1 MAWHAA
7 TRLVASQHVSM
18 RRNELES
25 HRSIPTQ
32 RGPGTPER
40 PAPATPPEPPK
51 PARPWP
57 AGHSSRALPHLL
69 AGIAFVL
76 YELLSVVR
84 HLTGRTTG
92 FDLGIFEQVVR
103 NYAYL
108 NTPVSELKGPGVNI
122 LGDHFSP
129 ILAALGP
136 VYFLFPSPITLLT
149 VQAAAFALSVVPV
162 TRLAIGTCGPGLGG
176 ILGATYAL
184 SWGIQSAVAFDFH
197 ETCLA
202 VAFVAFCVERLYRQ
216 EWWAAIAY
224 ALPLLLVKEDL
235 GLTVAAIGLYIVLR
249 GPRKT
254 GALLA
259 MVGLAACCL
268 TMLVLIPH
276 LNVYGQNTY
285 LGQASGTVG
294 NPLVRLVMPVEK
306 LETVLM
312 LLAPTAFLALR
323 SPILVIALPTIAWR
337 FWATNPAYWGT
348 ELHYSA
354 VLMPVV
360 FAAAA
365 TAVPQVH
372 AGVRAA
378 LPRYSGQFHRAIGA
392 WCVVFVVL
400 LSVHSPVGQ
409 LVRGV
414 TWRPVLSSAERKTLA
429 TIPDL
434 ATVAAE
440 NSLAPQLTDRTTVY
454 LFPDFPSQRF
464 RPDWVAVIDPPIR
477 GLVPADQQLAAIQQL
492 PALGYELADRTE
504 QVSLYQLTR

>member
-1 MAWHAA
+1 
-7 TRLVASQHVSM
+7 M
-18 RRNELES
+18 RREELDS
-25 HRSIPTQ
+25 HRSTPTR
-32 RGPGTPER
+32 RGPGTPEKLG
-40 PAPATPPEPPK
+40 PATPPEPPSSG
-51 PARPWP
+51 RVRP
-57 AGHSSRALPHLL
+57 AGRCALPYLL

-103 NYAYL
+103 NYAHFDI
-108 NTPVSELKGPGVNI
+108 PISELKGPGVNI

-129 ILAALGP
+129 ILAVLGP
-136 VYFLFPSPITLLT
+136 VYLLFPGPITLLT
-149 VQAAAFALSVVPV
+149 VQAAAFALSVVPI
-162 TRLAIGTCGPGLGG
+162 TRLAIDTCGPRLGG
-176 ILGATYAL
+176 VLGAAYAL

-202 VAFVAFCVERLYRQ
+202 VVFVAFCVERLYRQ
-216 EWWAAIAY
+216 EWWAAFAY

-249 GPRKT
+249 GPRRT
-254 GALLA
+254 GILLA
-259 MVGLAACCL
+259 VVGVAACCL
-268 TMLVLIPH
+268 TVLVLIPH
-276 LNVYGQNTY
+276 FNVYGQNTY

-294 NPLVRLVMPVEK
+294 NPLVRLVMPLQK

-348 ELHYSA
+348 DLHYSA

-365 TAVPQVH
+365 AAVPQVH
-372 AGVRAA
+372 AVVGAA
-378 LPRYSGQFHRAIGA
+378 LPRYARRFRQLVGA

-400 LSVHSPVGQ
+400 LFVHSPVGQ
-409 LVRGV
+409 LLQGAA
-414 TWRPVLSSAERKTLA
+414 WRPVISSAEREALA
-429 TIPDL
+429 IVPDQ

-440 NSLAPQLTDRTTVY
+440 NSLAPQLTNRTTVY
-454 LFPDFPSQRF
+454 LFPGFPNRQL
-464 RPDWVAVIDPPIR
+464 RPDWVAVIDPPMP
-477 GLVPADQQLAAIQQL
+477 GLAPVDQQLAAIRQL
-492 PALGYELADRTE
+492 PVLGYELADRRE
-504 QVSLYQLTR
+504 QVSLYRLTR

>member
-1 MAWHAA
+1 
-7 TRLVASQHVSM
+7 L
-18 RRNELES
+18 
-25 HRSIPTQ
+25 
-32 RGPGTPER
+32 
-40 PAPATPPEPPK
+40 
-51 PARPWP
+51 
-57 AGHSSRALPHLL
+57 AGLPYLL

-103 NYAYL
+103 NYAHL
-108 NTPVSELKGPGVNI
+108 NIPVSELKGPGVNI

-129 ILAALGP
+129 ILAAVGP

-162 TRLAIGTCGPGLGG
+162 TRLAIGICGTRLGG
-176 ILGATYAL
+176 ILGAAYAL

-202 VAFVAFCVERLYRQ
+202 VVFVAFCVERLCRQ
-216 EWWAAIAY
+216 EWRAAFAY

-249 GPRKT
+249 GPKKM

-259 MVGLAACCL
+259 LVGVAACCL

-276 LNVYGQNTY
+276 FNMDGHNTY
-285 LGQASGTVG
+285 LGQASGPVG
-294 NPLVRLVMPVEK
+294 NPLVRLIMPVQK

-312 LLAPTAFLALR
+312 LLAPVAFLALR

-354 VLMPVV
+354 MLMPVV
-360 FAAAA
+360 FGAAAA
-365 TAVPQVH
+365 AVPRVH
-372 AGVRAA
+372 ATLLAA
-378 LPRYSGQFHRAIGA
+378 LPRYSGQFHLAIGA
-392 WCVVFVVL
+392 WCVTFVVL
-400 LSVHSPVGQ
+400 LSVHSPIGE
-409 LVRGV
+409 LFHAAA
-414 TWRPVLSSAERKTLA
+414 WRPVLSSAERGTLA
-429 TIPDL
+429 TIPDQ

-440 NSLAPQLTDRTTVY
+440 NSLAPQLTNRTTVY
-454 LFPDFPSQRF
+454 LFPDYPNQTL
-464 RPDWVAVIDPPIR
+464 RPDWVAVINPPVR
-477 GLVPADQQLAAIQQL
+477 GLVPADQQLAAIRQL
-492 PALGYELADRTE
+492 SALGYVVTDRRE
-504 QVSLYQLTR
+504 QVSLYRLAR

>member
-1 MAWHAA
+1 M
-7 TRLVASQHVSM
+7 
-18 RRNELES
+18 
-25 HRSIPTQ
+25 PY
-32 RGPGTPER
+32 
-40 PAPATPPEPPK
+40 
-51 PARPWP
+51 
-57 AGHSSRALPHLL
+57 LL

-103 NYAYL
+103 NYAHL

-136 VYFLFPSPITLLT
+136 VYLLFPSPITLLT
-149 VQAAAFALSVVPV
+149 VQAAAFALSVIPV
-162 TRLAIGTCGPGLGG
+162 TRLAIGTCGTRLGG
-176 ILGATYAL
+176 VLGAAYAL
-184 SWGIQSAVAFDFH
+184 SWGIQSAVVFDFH

-202 VAFVAFCVERLYRQ
+202 VVFVAFCVERLYRQ
-216 EWWAAIAY
+216 EWWAAFAY

-235 GLTVAAIGLYIVLR
+235 GLTVAAIGMYIVLR
-249 GPRKT
+249 GPKKM

-259 MVGLAACCL
+259 LVGVAACCL

-285 LGQASGTVG
+285 LGHASGTVG
-294 NPLVRLVMPVEK
+294 NPLVRLVMPVQK
-306 LETVLM
+306 IETVLM

-323 SPILVIALPTIAWR
+323 SPILIIALPTLAWR

-348 ELHYSA
+348 DLHYSA

-365 TAVPQVH
+365 TAVPRVH
-372 AGVRAA
+372 TALRAT
-378 LPRYSGQFHRAIGA
+378 LPRYSGQFHLAIGA
-392 WCVVFVVL
+392 WCVTFVVL
-400 LSVHSPVGQ
+400 LSAHSPIGE
-409 LVRGV
+409 LFRAAA
-414 TWRPVLSSAERKTLA
+414 WRPVLSSAERGTLA
-429 TIPDL
+429 TIPDQ

-440 NSLAPQLTDRTTVY
+440 NSLAPQLTNRTTVY
-454 LFPDFPSQRF
+454 LFPEYPSQRL
-464 RPDWVAVIDPPIR
+464 RPDWVAVVDPPVR
-477 GLVPADQQLAAIQQL
+477 GLAPADQQLAAIRQL
-492 PALGYELADRTE
+492 PALGYELTDRRE
-504 QVSLYQLTR
+504 QVSLYRLTR